1 MCGCNYVVGDPIVL
15 FMTLFMVESLIVR
28 HDTSFMAMLSR
39 YSHLTSCKGNK
50 SELKLESETCL
61 LPSRF
66 NTLEESA
73 VVWLVL
79 KRTAEQKEGSNYI
92 KNTPKN
98 IQKGVRCTIHRI

>member
-15 FMTLFMVESLIVR
+15 CMTLFIMESLIVR
-28 HDTSFMAMLSR
+28 HDTTSVFTYGFIAMLSR

-61 LPSRF
+61 LPSRL
-66 NTLEESA
+66 NTVEESL

-79 KRTAEQKEGSNYI
+79 KGTAEQK
-92 KNTPKN
+92 
-98 IQKGVRCTIHRI
+98 